1 MRVMQVDV
9 DFGASSTG
17 KIVQDLRDG
26 LQKLGHE
33 CMAVHGRGERNSG
46 PGVLKIASK
55 AEVMFHA
62 GMTRLTGL
70 TGGYSPLATHRLK
83 KAIDD
88 FRPDVVHLHE
98 LHGYYVNVEE
108 TLNFLRDRDIPIVWT
123 FHCEF
128 MYTGK
133 CGQSHECDRWKTGC
147 HDCPQLRVYPSSLFF
162 DFTKQMY
169 ESKRATL
176 ETLSKMRLVTPSGWL
191 AGRIGESFL
200 AGRQVDVIYNGVDT
214 TNIFYPRDRAVARAR
229 LGVTTQH
236 VVVSVAPN
244 LMTPQK
250 GGHWVLELA
259 RRMADADVTFVMV
272 GVEESFTTELKNVV
286 GLPRTRDQQFL
297 AEIYSAGDVFL
308 LTSEKETASTVT
320 SETLACGTPV
330 VGFDCGGP
338 LEVAPDGYGRWVKYG
353 EIDELERVLA
363 GVLDGSLP
371 MNTREQCREFGVY
384 RYSRP
389 RMVEQYL
396 DIYQEMVK

>member
-1 MRVMQVDV
+1 
-9 DFGASSTG
+9 
-17 KIVQDLRDG
+17 LRDG
-26 LQKLGHE
+26 LQKLSHE
-33 CMAVHGRGERNSG
+33 CVAVYGRGNGDHG

-55 AEVMFHA
+55 AEVVFHA

-70 TGGYSPLATHRLK
+70 TGVYSPLATHKFKRAVDEFK
-83 KAIDD
+83 
-88 FRPDVVHLHE
+88 PDIVHLHE
-98 LHGYYVNVEE
+98 LHGYYVNIDE
-108 TLNFLRDRDIPIVWT
+108 TLRFLRDRGIPIVWT

-133 CGQSHECDRWKTGC
+133 CGQSNECERWKTGC
-147 HDCPQLRVYPSSLFF
+147 RECPQLRVYPSSLLF
-162 DFTKQMY
+162 DFTRQMY

-176 ETLSKMRLVTPSGWL
+176 ATISKMRLVAPSGWL
-191 AGRIGESFL
+191 AGRIQESFL
-200 AGRQVDVIYNGVDT
+200 SGRQVDVIYNGVDT
-214 TNIFYPRDRAVARAR
+214 ENIFYPRNRAAARAR
-229 LGVTTQH
+229 LAISTRH

-259 RRMADADVTFVMV
+259 RRMAGVDVTFVMV
-272 GVEESFTTELKNVV
+272 GVHEGFPTELKNVV
-286 GLPRTRDQQFL
+286 ALPPTRDQQFL
-297 AEIYSAGDVFL
+297 AEVYSAGDVFL

-320 SETLACGTPV
+320 SEALTCGTPV

-338 LEVAPDGYGRWVKYG
+338 LEVAPDGYGRWVNYG
-353 EIDELERVLA
+353 EIDELQRVLT

-371 MNTREQCREFGVY
+371 MKTRDECREFGVY

-396 DIYQEMVK
+396 DIYQEMVQ

>member
-1 MRVMQVDV
+1 MRIMEVDV
-9 DFGASSTG
+9 DFGGSSTG

-26 LQKLGHE
+26 LQKMGHE
-33 CMAVHGRGERNSG
+33 VVAVHGRGERKEV
-46 PGVLKIASK
+46 PGVIKIAHT
-55 AEVMFHA
+55 AEVAFHA

-70 TGGYSPLATHRLK
+70 TGNFSPFATHRLK
-83 KAIDD
+83 KAIDE
-88 FRPDVVHLHE
+88 FKPDVVHLHE
-98 LHGYYVNVEE
+98 LHGYYVNIEQ
-108 TLNFLRDRDIPIVWT
+108 TLQFLRERDIPIVWT

-147 HDCPQLRVYPSSLFF
+147 HKCPQLHVYPSSLFF
-162 DFTKQMY
+162 DFTREMY
-169 ESKRATL
+169 ESKRTTL
-176 ETLSKMRLVTPSGWL
+176 ASMSNMRLVTPSGWL
-191 AGRIGESFL
+191 AKRIRESFL
-200 AGRQVDVIYNGVDT
+200 GDRPVDVIYNGVDT
-214 TNIFYPRDRAVARAR
+214 TDIFYPRVRTAARAR
-229 LGVTTQH
+229 LGVSSRH

-259 RRMADADVTFVMV
+259 RRMADLDVTFVMV
-272 GVEESFTTELKNVV
+272 GVEDGFVSGLPNVRT
-286 GLPRTRDQQFL
+286 LPRTRDQNFL
-297 AEIYSAGDVFL
+297 AEVYSAGDVFL

-353 EIDELERVLA
+353 EIDELQAVLT
-363 GVLDGSLP
+363 GVLDQTLP
-371 MNTREQCREFGVY
+371 MKTREQCREFGVY

-396 DIYQEMVK
+396 EIFQEMVK